1 MMEINEHDKMVTNL
15 FDQLENILLLWKK
28 HNKQV
33 FVVWIFSLKSIFK
46 RTMNLIRI
54 GMHECSYETFKY
66 SLGAIAITF
75 AELPYYSV
83 FKNLDWIVLQS

>member
-33 FVVWIFSLKSIFK
+33 FVVWIFL
-46 RTMNLIRI
+46 
-54 GMHECSYETFKY
+54 EKY
-66 SLGAIAITF
+66 F
-75 AELPYYSV
+75 QKDNELDTNRNACV
-83 FKNLDWIVLQS
+83 